1 MIFDDMLRQA
11 FDEAEKERA
20 EHSRKVYKKH
30 RFSLAFKL
38 WEFKTLRNLKK
49 NRYDSRWTLRKAR
62 CIVAAMTVA
71 ASLIIGGT
79 AYAAIAGRFRFKD
92 KVDYSKVLMETHP
105 SDKTVIEEYY
115 GLPEEDGWELTDY
128 DIVYFSSTLNYKRGD
143 TRVSFDQML
152 IHEGTM
158 GNISTDRA
166 KVEML
171 SLYEENDGFLLN
183 FGNNETLIYWI
194 YDGYLFNLSGNINKN
209 EAIKLVYS
217 TKIIDFPKK
226 S

>member
-49 NRYDSRWTLRKAR
+49 NCYDSRWTLRKAR
-62 CIVAAMTVA
+62 CIVAALTVA
-71 ASLIIGGT
+71 ASLLIGGT
-79 AYAAIAGRFRFKD
+79 AYAAIAGRFWFKD
-92 KVDYSKVLMETHP
+92 KVDYSKVLIDAHP

-115 GLPEEDGWELTDY
+115 GLPEEDGWELTDCEAGMFGTVLSY
-128 DIVYFSSTLNYKRGD
+128 RRGD
-143 TRVSFDQML
+143 TRVSFDQRL

-158 GNISTDRA
+158 TNISTDRA

-171 SLYEENDGFLLN
+171 SLYEENDGFVLD
-183 FGNNETLIYWI
+183 FGNDETLICWI
-194 YDGYLFNLSGNINKN
+194 CNGYFFICGGNMDKN
-209 EAIKLVYS
+209 EAINLVYS
-217 TKIIDFPKK
+217 TKIIDLPKNF
-226 S
+226 